1 VLATHCGALVVRT
14 SAFFGPWDAYNFITV
29 GLKALAEGRPFAA
42 ANDIV
47 VSPTYVPDLVHT
59 CLDLLIDGAEGIW
72 HLANGQSVAWS
83 QLLMKAAGKA
93 GIDTGTLD
101 PRPSGQ
107 LGYIATRPL
116 YSALASERASFL
128 PTLDDALDRYLNSRQ
143 REIQEAVEAARSGK
157 SASA

>member
-1 VLATHCGALVVRT
+1 
-14 SAFFGPWDAYNFITV
+14 
-29 GLKALAEGRPFAA
+29 
-42 ANDIV
+42 
-47 VSPTYVPDLVHT
+47 
-59 CLDLLIDGAEGIW
+59 
-72 HLANGQSVAWS
+72 
-83 QLLMKAAGKA
+83 MKAAGKA

-107 LGYIATRPL
+107 LGYLAPRPL

-128 PTLDDALDRYLNSRQ
+128 PTLDDALDRYLDSRQ